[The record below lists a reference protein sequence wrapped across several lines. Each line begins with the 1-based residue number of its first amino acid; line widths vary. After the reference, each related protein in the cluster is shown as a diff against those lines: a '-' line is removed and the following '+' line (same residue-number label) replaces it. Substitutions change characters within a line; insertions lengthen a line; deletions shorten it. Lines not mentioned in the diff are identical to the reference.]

1 MWGGKWGLDDLQLW
15 IVALWINTEVLGELQ
30 NMGQESYKEATW
42 WCCWLENVQQVPRCS
57 SPLRK
62 TIILLM
68 QYETYCTLSFKE
80 TWIHLKKKKHSK
92 INVDFSEKVE
102 QKFVHQYRNI
112 LVSVFLVSVLR
123 LSHAYLKV

>member
-1 MWGGKWGLDDLQLW
+1 LYFEFQRNLD
-15 IVALWINTEVLGELQ
+15 
-30 NMGQESYKEATW
+30 
-42 WCCWLENVQQVPRCS
+42 
-57 SPLRK
+57 
-62 TIILLM
+62 
-68 QYETYCTLSFKE
+68 SFKE
-80 TWIHLKKKKHSK
+80 KKKHSK